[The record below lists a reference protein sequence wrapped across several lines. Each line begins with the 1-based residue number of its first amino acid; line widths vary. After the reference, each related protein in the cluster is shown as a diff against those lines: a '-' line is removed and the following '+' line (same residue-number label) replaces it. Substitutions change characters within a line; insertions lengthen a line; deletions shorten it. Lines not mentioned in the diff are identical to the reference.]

1 MIIIALKPL
10 TIIEILNSL
19 ARFLKDKVIISV
31 ASLIPLRTYLNTI
44 QNAEIYR
51 AMPNINVEVNKGFIA
66 ICGNKGD
73 NAELVERMFNLL
85 GEVVWVE
92 EDILDKLTLISAS
105 TPALVAELM
114 DTMELAALYLGIPHD
129 LAERAI
135 TNVFSGTAELAR
147 IKDLRAIRNSVIT
160 PKGITIR
167 LLRRYLNH
175 NIKSSIID
183 TLLYASRELDKM
195 IEKFNK

>member
-1 MIIIALKPL
+1 M
-10 TIIEILNSL
+10 
-19 ARFLKDKVIISV
+19 RDKVIISV
-31 ASLIPLRTYLNTI
+31 AALIPLRTYLNAI

-66 ICGNKGD
+66 ICGNKGN
-73 NAELVERMFNLL
+73 NAELVERIFNLL

-92 EDILDKLTLISAS
+92 ENVLDKLTLISAS

-114 DTMELAALYLGIPHD
+114 DVMELSALYLGIPHD
-129 LAERAI
+129 LAEKAI
-135 TNVFSGTAELAR
+135 TNVFLGTAELAR
-147 IKDLRAIRNSVIT
+147 IKDLRTIRNSVIT

-167 LLRRYLNH
+167 LLHRYLNH

-195 IEKFNK
+195 IEKFNKNK